1 MAYYSMTTLRDALAT
16 ATAASGCGSFVREL
30 AFTGK
35 EVDSLLKRGS
45 EALAP
50 NREHTDRLRTLVAAD
65 RARVVV
71 ALKNN
76 AVIGYAVASPHPAK
90 DQPQKFT
97 IGPVAAN
104 SVVDARNML
113 KAVLDLLYEDYPNA
127 HTAAIGM
134 ENINSWHVFDEPL
147 LEFDGWSQV
156 CEDEYWFLQ
165 QGTSVI
171 QSSPKHHENAYR
183 LMQQGSSV
191 ITAP

>member
-1 MAYYSMTTLRDALAT
+1 MTTLRDALAT

-30 AFTGK
+30 AFTGA

-50 NREHTDRLRTLVAAD
+50 DQERTDRLRTLVADD

-76 AVIGYAVASPHPAK
+76 AVVGYAVANPQPAK

-104 SVVDARNML
+104 SIVDARNML
-113 KAVLDLLYEDYPNA
+113 KVVLDLVYEDYPNA
-127 HTAAIGM
+127 HTTTIEM
-134 ENINSWHVFDEPL
+134 EDINSWHVFDEPL
-147 LEFDGWSQV
+147 LEFDGWLQV

-171 QSSPKHHENAYR
+171 QSSPKHQENAHWF
-183 LMQQGSSV
+183 MQQGSSV